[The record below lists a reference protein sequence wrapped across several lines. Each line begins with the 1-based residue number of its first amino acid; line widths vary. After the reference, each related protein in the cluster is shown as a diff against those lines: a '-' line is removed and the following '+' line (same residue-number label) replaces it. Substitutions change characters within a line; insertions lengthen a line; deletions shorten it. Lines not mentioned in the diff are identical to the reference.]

1 MIANNQLRPPNVG
14 RRALGVAVCSLPALL
29 LLASIGF
36 GIARDRPSWFAGIG
50 FMIAACIFAVFNRE
64 LGALGYPGYPP
75 GGSPP
80 SSSPGALPAPGA
92 GLSPASSK
100 VSTAYCPVPSYEN
113 VSVSSFSHIF
123 IQPLRSFSF
132 SRRFLLVAGRAV
144 FVADLLEPPR
154 RIKDRLSDGC
164 LGVDV
169 AVVVLEIERF
179 C

>member
-80 SSSPGALPAPGA
+80 SSYLGDSANSQGRT
-92 GLSPASSK
+92 
-100 VSTAYCPVPSYEN
+100 STGKFHSI
-113 VSVSSFSHIF
+113 HGM
-123 IQPLRSFSF
+123 RT
-132 SRRFLLVAGRAV
+132 
-144 FVADLLEPPR
+144 
-154 RIKDRLSDGC
+154 
-164 LGVDV
+164 
-169 AVVVLEIERF
+169 
-179 C
+179 